1 MISDNYQKKRYYRAS
16 AYMETQNTAKK
27 EHIEYLELFY
37 IATFGLYTLVER
49 DRNNNFTQI
58 PNNR

>member
-1 MISDNYQKKRYYRAS
+1 MPTSRQK
-16 AYMETQNTAKK
+16 NFPK
-27 EHIEYLELFY
+27 EKHKEYLELFY
-37 IATFGLYTLVER
+37 TATFGLYTLVER

>member
-1 MISDNYQKKRYYRAS
+1 MLTQKI
-16 AYMETQNTAKK
+16 AKE

-37 IATFGLYTLVER
+37 TATLGLYTLVER